1 MKLNRRNTIIF
12 ILAALFIHLFFFSS
26 AAAKK
31 HVTIAVTKT
40 SPNYVNWLKR
50 ADTSVVILDMYNL
63 SLNEAV
69 KKLETC
75 SGLLITGGEDI
86 LPAFYHKPELEKY
99 CQDSDVRRDS
109 LEIALIEK
117 AFSMKMPVF
126 GICRGEQILNVALG
140 GTLIADIP
148 KYFADQAKLS
158 GPKNNNQTS
167 DINRSKVLHQC
178 EDYLKCYHAV
188 HVVPGTLL
196 SSILASGSG
205 SVASNHHQAVETLAP
220 GIRCNARS
228 EDGLT
233 EGIEWQQPAGK
244 SFMIGVQW
252 HPERMENKN
261 DFSGKLLQEFFLQVI
276 KYSDSQKTILK

>member
-1 MKLNRRNTIIF
+1 MKLNRRN
-12 ILAALFIHLFFFSS
+12 ILICILSAVFIHLFFFSS
-26 AAAKK
+26 VAAKK
-31 HVTIAVTKT
+31 PLTIAVTKV
-40 SPNYVNWLKR
+40 SPNYINWLKR
-50 ADTSVVILDMYNL
+50 ADTAVIIVDMY
-63 SLNEAV
+63 SFSITEAV

-117 AFSMKMPVF
+117 ALFLKMPVF

-148 KYFADQAKLS
+148 TYFSHHDK
-158 GPKNNNQTS
+158 P
-167 DINRSKVLHQC
+167 KVLHQC
-178 EDYLKCYHAV
+178 DDYLKCYHSV
-188 HVVPGTLL
+188 NVVPGTVL
-196 SSILASGSG
+196 SSIIAAGSG
-205 SVASNHHQAVETLAP
+205 SVASNHHQAAGTLAP

-233 EGIEWQQPAGK
+233 EGIEWQLPAGK

-261 DFSGKLLQEFFLQVI
+261 DFSGKLLQEFFLQVT
-276 KYSDSQKTILK
+276 KYSDSQKTLQK